1 MTGHLLTQIEKPA
14 VIFTIE
20 FQKRGLPHAHI
31 LIFLDEREKGKC
43 LMPSQI
49 DEIICAE
56 IPDKDKDPETYEAV
70 KNFMMHGPCG
80 EANPKSPCME
90 KHMCAKYF
98 PKRL

>member
-1 MTGHLLTQIEKPA
+1 MPA
-14 VIFTIE
+14 QT
-20 FQKRGLPHAHI
+20 
-31 LIFLDEREKGKC
+31 
-43 LMPSQI
+43 

-90 KHMCAKYF
+90 KHKCTKNF
-98 PKRL
+98 PKGFFDETTVDQDNFPIYRRRDDGRQIDKG